1 MLTLILAESSL
12 ETIPSELQNHPSVTS
27 YCKRYRKKSNEV
39 LLDNSWHF
47 AAMKGISNEIK
58 RGRPD
63 IIHLALLAICSAPLY
78 QQKKIKVFVHTINNP
93 VSYTHLTL
101 PTICSV

>member
-1 MLTLILAESSL
+1 MLTLILAESAL
-12 ETIPSELQNHPSVTS
+12 EIVPKELQNHASVIS
-27 YCKRYRKKSNEV
+27 YCKRNEKKPSDI

-47 AAMKGISNEIK
+47 SAMKGIKNEIK

-63 IIHLALLAICSAPLY
+63 II
-78 QQKKIKVFVHTINNP
+78 P

-101 PTICSV
+101 PTIYSV